1 MLIRSSYLVY
11 CSALAVLKL
20 LINFEQ
26 GTLHFYFA
34 LGPENYVA
42 GPDDLGSGR
51 SLVWRGRV
59 KRACYL
65 KSGGAMFES
74 QICHL
79 TVQSSLSFLI
89 HKIGIR
95 RDSYSQS

>member
-42 GPDDLGSGR
+42 GPDDLGSG
-51 SLVWRGRV
+51 
-59 KRACYL
+59 
-65 KSGGAMFES
+65 
-74 QICHL
+74 
-79 TVQSSLSFLI
+79 
-89 HKIGIR
+89 
-95 RDSYSQS
+95 